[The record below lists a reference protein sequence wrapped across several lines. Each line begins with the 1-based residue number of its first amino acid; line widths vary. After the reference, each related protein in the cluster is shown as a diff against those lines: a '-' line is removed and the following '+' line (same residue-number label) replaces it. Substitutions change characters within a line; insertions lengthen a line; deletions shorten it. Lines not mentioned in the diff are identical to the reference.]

1 MSDCPILRLH
11 YISLHCQCA
20 YYTSCHVVTYHI
32 VSYDMIVWTPNKD
45 WFLQGTAFQLSAPR
59 AWHTNY
65 NKPGQCSTSF
75 AKIFDW
81 HKDVEHHRLDHYI
94 YLHIILDESVVLC
107 WIYLADGFGHVPAS
121 FCLSCYLEWWS
132 PTNTRLFRVWLDMS
146 NRIWVKCSFP

>member
-1 MSDCPILRLH
+1 MYTVQCPILRLH

-32 VSYDMIVWTPNKD
+32 VSYDMIAWTPNKD

-65 NKPGQCSTSF
+65 NKPGQCSTPF

-81 HKDVEHHRLDHYI
+81 HKDVEHHRSGHYI
-94 YLHIILDESVVLC
+94 YLHNIILDESVVLC

-132 PTNTRLFRVWLDMS
+132 RTNTRLFRVWL
-146 NRIWVKCSFP
+146 NN